1 MGRCYPHLNLDER
14 RRLDKWLEAKIPVK
28 DIADHLCRAPST
40 IYREIKRNDYRDE
53 ENPELNGYHAV
64 LAQDRYEE
72 RRAVHRKLIRYPD
85 IIAAVRSGFDE
96 GPFSSLQAATA
107 GQQDHLNRS
116 LVL

>member
-14 RRLDKWLEAKIPVK
+14 RKLAKLLEAKIPVK
-28 DIADHLCRAPST
+28 EIADNLCRAPST

-53 ENPELNGYHAV
+53 ENPVLNGYHAV

-85 IIAAVRSGFDE
+85 IMAAVRSGFDE
-96 GPFSSLQAATA
+96 GWSPE
-107 GQQDHLNRS
+107 
-116 LVL
+116 